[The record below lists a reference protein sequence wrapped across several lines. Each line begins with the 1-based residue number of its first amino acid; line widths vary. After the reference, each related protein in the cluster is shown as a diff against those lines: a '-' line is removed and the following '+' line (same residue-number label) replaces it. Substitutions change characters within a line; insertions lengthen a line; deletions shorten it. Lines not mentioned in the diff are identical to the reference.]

1 MTQYLGDALVDH
13 ETPNVENQ
21 GERARSLRSD
31 LVISVVIPCFNEE
44 DILWTLFER
53 LNAAVSTW
61 GTKYEVVLVDDGSV
75 DRTWSII
82 EQLHQRNPHWK
93 GLRLGRNFGHQ
104 LALRAGLQFATGD
117 IVAVVDADLQDPPE
131 LIKEMLG
138 RWEQGFDV
146 VVGVRCRRKE
156 GLFKKSMYMLFYR
169 VLALMADLELP
180 LDAGDFCLMD
190 RRVVDVI
197 RLMPESRPF
206 IRGLRSWVGFRQTLF
221 PYDRAARHAG
231 ETKYSYWRLFQLATD
246 GIVSNSRMPLHFA
259 TLFGALV
266 SLVAF
271 LGALLTLLI
280 GLFPEFFKSLGISY
294 VHGTASVIISVL
306 FVGGVQLLCLGIIG
320 AYLGRIHENV
330 LHRPLWS
337 IRQVVGIESQRDLS
351 GQLNLPE
358 AVRISTVRTP
368 NGNNDLNLDR

>member
-1 MTQYLGDALVDH
+1 VTQDFGDALVNR
-13 ETPNVENQ
+13 EMPRKEEQ
-21 GERARSLRSD
+21 GGPARTLRSD
-31 LVISVVIPCFNEE
+31 LVISVVIPCFNEQE
-44 DILWTLFER
+44 ILWALFER
-53 LNAAVSTW
+53 LNAAISTW
-61 GTKYEVVLVDDGSV
+61 GTRYEVVLVDDGSV

-82 EQLHQRNPHWK
+82 EQIHHRDPHWK

-156 GLFKKSMYMLFYR
+156 GFFKKSMYLLFYR
-169 VLALMADLELP
+169 VLAMMADLELP

-206 IRGLRSWVGFRQTLF
+206 IRGLRSWVGFQQTLF
-221 PYDRAARHAG
+221 PYDRAARLAG

-259 TLFGALV
+259 TLFGAVV
-266 SLVAF
+266 SIVAF
-271 LGALLTLLI
+271 VGALLTFLI
-280 GLFPEFFKSLGISY
+280 GLFPEFFKSLGVSY
-294 VHGTASVIISVL
+294 VQGTASVIISVL

-337 IRQVVGIESQRDLS
+337 IRQVLGMENTKDIL
-351 GQLNLPE
+351 GQVRLPE
-358 AVRISTVRTP
+358 AARIAAILTSSQ
-368 NGNNDLNLDR
+368 DRNEN